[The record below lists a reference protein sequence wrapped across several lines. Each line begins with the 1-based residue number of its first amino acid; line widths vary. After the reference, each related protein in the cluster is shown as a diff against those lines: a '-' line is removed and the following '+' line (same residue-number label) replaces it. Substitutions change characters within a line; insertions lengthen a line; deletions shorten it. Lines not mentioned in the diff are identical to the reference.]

1 MPQVRTLPCLHT
13 FHSGCAEEWLKK
25 KKVCPLCN
33 FPIDGTAEQG
43 AAQAA
48 EVVQVLLAETEPR
61 VLAVQAELAQETQRQ
76 QIRAV
81 AVAVQVARWFRQA
94 AAQAVQALFM

>member
-33 FPIDGTAEQG
+33 FPIDGKAEQG

-48 EVVQVLLAETEPR
+48 GGGSMTS
-61 VLAVQAELAQETQRQ
+61 
-76 QIRAV
+76 
-81 AVAVQVARWFRQA
+81 
-94 AAQAVQALFM
+94 

>member
-43 AAQAA
+43 DGGTAQAA
-48 EVVQVLLAETEPR
+48 GGGSITS
-61 VLAVQAELAQETQRQ
+61 
-76 QIRAV
+76 
-81 AVAVQVARWFRQA
+81 
-94 AAQAVQALFM
+94 